1 MKLQCYVNFDGKCRE
16 AMKFYAE
23 TLGGELTFLQ
33 TFGESPMRDMVPP
46 DHLDAVMHATV
57 TVGEAVIMGSDAPG
71 GRYNKPQG
79 FAVSLGLSDK
89 DQAHKIFATLADGGA
104 VDMEIQETF
113 WAAAFGMVTDK
124 FGIPWMIN
132 CEAPTA

>member
-1 MKLQCYVNFDGKCRE
+1 MKLQAYLNFDGTCRE
-16 AMKFYAE
+16 AMKFYTE

-33 TFGESPMRDMVPP
+33 TFGESPMRDHVPP

-57 TVGEAVIMGSDAPG
+57 MVGDAAIMGSDAPG

-79 FAVSLGLSDK
+79 FAVSLGLSDAE
-89 DQAHKIFATLADGGA
+89 QARRIFATLADGGQ
-104 VDMEIQETF
+104 VEMEIQETF
-113 WAAAFGMVTDK
+113 WAAAFGMVTDR